1 MFFQKGLSRD
11 EKRLARIARWD
22 QPLTNGWRRLHAWM
36 NMLFVDHGIFR
47 VVYLNKHQV
56 TPRFYR
62 LAQPTPWDIRILA
75 RGGVRT
81 LVTLRGGREYG
92 SWTLEKETCAAE
104 GLTLKEV
111 TVRSRAAP
119 DREMILASKD
129 FFASLAYPVAVHC
142 KAGADRA
149 GFMSALYMLVHE
161 RRPVAEAKKQLSLY
175 YGHFRFSKTGIL
187 DDFFDAYEAYQKKTG
202 VDFLTWV
209 RDIYD
214 PEALEKAHCTRFMTH
229 IFVDYILHR
238 E

>member
-1 MFFQKGLSRD
+1 
-11 EKRLARIARWD
+11 
-22 QPLTNGWRRLHAWM
+22 M

-47 VVYLNKHQV
+47 LIYLNKHQV
-56 TPRFYR
+56 TPEFYR
-62 LAQPTPWDIRILA
+62 LAQPTPWDIRAL
-75 RGGVRT
+75 VRSGCQT

-92 SWTLEKETCAAE
+92 SWSLEKEACAAE
-104 GLTLKEV
+104 GLVLEEV

-119 DREMILASKD
+119 DREMLLKSKD

-149 GFMSALYMLVHE
+149 GFMSALYLLVHKN
-161 RRPVAEAKKQLSLY
+161 RSVAEAKEQLSLL

-187 DDFFDAYEAYQKKTG
+187 DDFFDGYEECRQKTG
-202 VDFLTWV
+202 IDFFTWV
-209 RDIYD
+209 RDVYN
-214 PEALEKAHCTRFMTH
+214 PEALEKAHRTRFITH

>member
-1 MFFQKGLSRD
+1 MFFQKGLSRN

-22 QPLTNGWRRLHAWM
+22 QPLTSRRDRIRAWV

-47 VVYLNKHQV
+47 LFYLNKHCL
-56 TPRFYR
+56 TPKFYR
-62 LAQPTPWDIRILA
+62 LAQPTPWNISTLA
-75 RGGVRT
+75 RQGVRT

-92 SWTLEKETCAAE
+92 SWTLEKETCARE
-104 GLTLKEV
+104 GITLREI

-119 DREMILASKD
+119 DREMVLMSQD
-129 FFASLAYPVAVHC
+129 FFASLTYPVAVHC

-149 GFMSALYMLVHE
+149 GFMSALYLLVHE
-161 RRPVAEAKKQLSLY
+161 QRPVVEAKRQLSLY

-187 DDFFDAYEAYQKKTG
+187 DDFFDAYEAYEKETG
-202 VDFLTWV
+202 IDFLSWV
-209 RDIYD
+209 RDVYD
-214 PEALEKAHCTRFMTH
+214 PKTLEKARHIRFMTH